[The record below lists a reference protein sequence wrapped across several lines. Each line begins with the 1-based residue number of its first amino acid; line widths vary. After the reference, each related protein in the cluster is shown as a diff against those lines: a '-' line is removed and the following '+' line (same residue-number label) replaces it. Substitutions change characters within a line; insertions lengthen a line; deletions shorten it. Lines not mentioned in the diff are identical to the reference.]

1 MTPVIAMCLT
11 VQLLIVNDANVPAD
25 VLSAAKHEAVD
36 IFARAG
42 IAIVW
47 HDEAPD
53 APAAY
58 RFAVK
63 IVPNAL
69 SHLNAKPHVMGA
81 ALRDTHGAIGTIV
94 YAFFGRIHDFA
105 RVKRVSGGTM
115 LAHVI
120 AHEVGHLLL
129 PKGSHSE
136 RGLMRGTWDR
146 AQVENAVRGELT
158 FTPEEIRT
166 IAKVRQ

>member
-1 MTPVIAMCLT
+1 MTPVIAMCLA
-11 VQLLIVNDANVPAD
+11 VQLLIVNDAHVPAD
-25 VLSAAKHEAVD
+25 VLSAAKHEAAA

-42 IAIVW
+42 IAVIW
-47 HDEAPD
+47 YDEAPG
-53 APAAY
+53 APAEY

-69 SHLNAKPHVMGA
+69 SHLHAKPHVMGA
-81 ALRDTHGAIGTIV
+81 ALREPRGAAGTIV
-94 YAFFGRIHDFA
+94 YAFFGRIDDFA
-105 RVKRVSGGTM
+105 RGQRVSAGTM

-129 PKGSHSE
+129 PTGSHSE

-146 AQVENAVRGELT
+146 AHVDNAVRGELT
-158 FTPEEIRT
+158 FTPEEIQT
-166 IAKVRQ
+166 IAKIRQ